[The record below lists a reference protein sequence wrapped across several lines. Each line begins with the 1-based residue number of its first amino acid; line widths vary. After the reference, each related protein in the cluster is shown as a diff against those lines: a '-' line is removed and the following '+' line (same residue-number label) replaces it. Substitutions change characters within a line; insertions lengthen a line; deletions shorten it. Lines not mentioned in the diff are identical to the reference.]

1 MIRENLRKTVAPAVF
16 GCVRAATRSRFLA
29 RALFGVDFR
38 PLGEDETY
46 FDATTLVLVRRAA
59 ERLTRDSRV
68 LDMGTGTV
76 AVVGLTL
83 WKKLGCQVISVDVNP
98 ESVKLAQANIDR
110 NHAPIRAIQSSFFT
124 AVDQAF
130 DAVVFN
136 PPYVP
141 TRAGL
146 ARGLPER
153 FRSQW
158 DGGKDGLDVIERFL
172 TAWEADRRGPLAIMG
187 VNHRH
192 APRRSVLS
200 VVEAHPGIRVEEI
213 YRAPLLPVDVYAL
226 TVAATP

>member
-1 MIRENLRKTVAPAVF
+1 MIRESVRRTVAPAVF
-16 GCVRAATRSRFLA
+16 GCVRAATRSRVLA
-29 RALFGVDFR
+29 RALFGIDFR

-59 ERLTRDSRV
+59 RRLTRGSRV

-98 ESVKLAQANIDR
+98 ESVRLAQANIDR
-110 NHAPIRAIQSSFFT
+110 NRAPIRAIQSSFFEDV
-124 AVDQAF
+124 AEGF

-141 TRAGL
+141 TGAGL
-146 ARGLPER
+146 GRGLPER

-158 DGGKDGLDVIERFL
+158 DGGRDGLEVIERFL
-172 TAWEADRRGPLAIMG
+172 TAWEADRRGLLAIMG

-200 VVEAHPGIRVEEI
+200 LLEAHPGLRVEEI
-213 YRAPLLPVDVYAL
+213 YRDALLPVDVYAL
-226 TVAATP
+226 TVEESP